1 MISILPA
8 ICVISAISV
17 VGGHAGHSAPVRSF
31 DIVEVNLADH
41 AHVDEGNDG
50 GDEAGP
56 SHDQLRAVRIL
67 HLTVLAVWRHLLPTA
82 HAAVRFPLVQ
92 AGRRVLIILGALLQ
106 ALRYR
111 EVEYNLLS
119 ENSRSSWRT

>member
-8 ICVISAISV
+8 ICVILAISV

-31 DIVEVNLADH
+31 DIFEVNLADH

-50 GDEAGP
+50 EDEAGRA

-67 HLTVLAVWRHLLPTA
+67 YHTVLAVWRHFLPTA
-82 HAAVRFPLVQ
+82 HAAVRFSLVQ
-92 AGRRVLIILGALLQ
+92 AGRWVLIIFGALLQ
-106 ALRYR
+106 ALRYG
-111 EVEYNLLS
+111 EVE
-119 ENSRSSWRT
+119 